1 MAASEGRVSSWQ
13 RALIEAELA
22 ASNSVG
28 VADRDLVA
36 RALRRQAERARE
48 RMKWYSLLYH
58 DLKQYATRCETLADD
73 LGMEIAQR
81 VKPA

>member
-1 MAASEGRVSSWQ
+1 
-13 RALIEAELA
+13 
-22 ASNSVG
+22 
-28 VADRDLVA
+28 
-36 RALRRQAERARE
+36 
-48 RMKWYSLLYH
+48 MKWYSLLYH